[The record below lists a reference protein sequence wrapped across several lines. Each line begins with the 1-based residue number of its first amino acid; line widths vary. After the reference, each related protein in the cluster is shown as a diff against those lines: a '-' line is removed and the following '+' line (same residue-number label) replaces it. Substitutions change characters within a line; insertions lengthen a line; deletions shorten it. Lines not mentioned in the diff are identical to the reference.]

1 MTKQGHF
8 HDTCRKMVKT
18 GVYYKKGKEYIE
30 ENDRNT
36 DEKIIDP
43 VSCGENTGISSGGMF
58 KDIKK

>member
-8 HDTCRKMVKT
+8 HDTCRKMVEI

-36 DEKIIDP
+36 DEEIIDS
-43 VSCGENTGISSGGMF
+43 VSYGENTGISSGRMF
-58 KDIKK
+58 RNIKK